1 MLAEASLPKA
11 ADAACAVRGHASG
24 SRCRGAL
31 DEDFGLVVGHLGC
44 LASDSADGP
53 SFLFEPST
61 SALELDGPLSMLH
74 FIEEKVSLNYHESP
88 LLVPQPQIRQ
98 TRPSTFET
106 AQI

>member
-74 FIEEKVSLNYHESP
+74 FIEEKVSPNYHESP
-88 LLVPQPQIRQ
+88 LSVPQLQNRTNKAIN
-98 TRPSTFET
+98 F
-106 AQI
+106 